1 VFVYRILQRCRR
13 PFTSKK
19 KSREYKDGEIQ
30 KSEGKKNELLPTHNL
45 IIRRPSVVNV
55 TPFSP
60 PMTLVLCRMYI
71 HMCLMYHDQFLSLFI
86 SMCKTTIS
94 VKSFFYI
101 STLVSVVFM
110 VKDTSVTD
118 F

>member
-1 VFVYRILQRCRR
+1 MCSSIVFYNDVGDLSRR
-13 PFTSKK
+13 KK

-60 PMTLVLCRMYI
+60 PMTLVYVGCTYT
-71 HMCLMYHDQFLSLFI
+71 C
-86 SMCKTTIS
+86 
-94 VKSFFYI
+94 V
-101 STLVSVVFM
+101 
-110 VKDTSVTD
+110 
-118 F
+118 